1 MYRLY
6 QQIDYSQR
14 ISRRIFVYF
23 IPFCSTNRQL
33 VVGEVAL
40 EVHSVQSDH
49 DSTALSDVILPHPH
63 VLLSQTAIKK
73 ELVVIICV
81 FTGYLSMIV
90 QRRKI
95 TKPQFDKK
103 IRISLHPVSCTSKQS
118 TFGLPSHQT
127 HHLVQYICTLK
138 INRYSI
144 GQKYQIAQSQNIK
157 HNT

>member
-63 VLLSQTAIKK
+63 VLLSQTAIKR
-73 ELVVIICV
+73 ELEVIICV
-81 FTGYLSMIV
+81 FTGYLIMIV
-90 QRRKI
+90 QRGKI
-95 TKPQFDKK
+95 KK
-103 IRISLHPVSCTSKQS
+103 NPVRQKDQDITTS
-118 TFGLPSHQT
+118 
-127 HHLVQYICTLK
+127 
-138 INRYSI
+138 R
-144 GQKYQIAQSQNIK
+144 IK
-157 HNT
+157 HFKTVNIWITSQHLDYQVIKPIIQYNIYVL

>member
-63 VLLSQTAIKK
+63 VLLSQTAIKR
-73 ELVVIICV
+73 ELEVIICV
-81 FTGYLSMIV
+81 FTGYLIMIV
-90 QRRKI
+90 QRGKIKKNPVRQKDQDITTSRIKHFKTVNIWI
-95 TKPQFDKK
+95 TKSSNPSSST
-103 IRISLHPVSCTSKQS
+103 IYMYSK
-118 TFGLPSHQT
+118 
-127 HHLVQYICTLK
+127 
-138 INRYSI
+138 N
-144 GQKYQIAQSQNIK
+144 
-157 HNT
+157 